1 TTNQTN
7 VSENGSIFTK
17 LYLMDGKPKKV
28 AGQFDG
34 GLYGKNGE
42 ILLGKAKNEDI
53 TKKENNWEGVIG
65 ATAIKD
71 K

>member
-1 TTNQTN
+1 MFTQLYTR
-7 VSENGSIFTK
+7 ENGKPTK
-17 LYLMDGKPKKV
+17 

-53 TKKENNWEGVIG
+53 TKRENNWKGVIG